1 VLPYLDLIANK
12 LLKLQMISLQIL
24 SHTMFTMLNWKQ
36 AKLLQKSLILKSKA
50 ELIINRLRDIKAR
63 FCINHV

>member
-24 SHTMFTMLNWKQ
+24 FHTMFTMLNLKQ

-63 FCINHV
+63 FSINHV